1 MKTKRRSLLLSVA
14 VLAVAPALY
23 VSAHAAG
30 KPVQMSAPE
39 ALEAVARGEIV
50 LVDIR
55 SREEWQET
63 GMAEPALP
71 VSMHEGGFVQ
81 KLLQAMGGDP
91 ARRIAIICAT
101 GGRTRYLQNVLASNG
116 FSNVIDVAE
125 GMMGSPAG
133 PGWLKRGL
141 PVKRWL
147 PQ

>member
-1 MKTKRRSLLLSVA
+1 MNRRLMLLSA
-14 VLAVAPALY
+14 AALAVAPAT
-23 VSAHAAG
+23 VNAAG
-30 KPVQMSAPE
+30 DPAQISPPE
-39 ALEAVARGEIV
+39 ALEAATRGEAV

-63 GMAEPALP
+63 GLAEPALP
-71 VSMHEGGFVQ
+71 ISMHEGGFVQ

-91 ARRIAIICAT
+91 SRPVAIICAT

-116 FSNVIDVAE
+116 FSNIIDVSE

-141 PVKRWL
+141 PVKRWK
-147 PQ
+147 PE